1 MRYGR
6 FIAHVQI
13 SHFPAN
19 FEASIF
25 IFRRAVVL
33 GAYHHSKQA
42 GISPNASTHA
52 RTRKN
57 EVFSAYLNGHL
68 KYISAV
74 NIWEYGEA
82 GHVTFYPGYRCVAL
96 FAFPAT

>member
-1 MRYGR
+1 MGLPMDYDDYMGLPMGLPM
-6 FIAHVQI
+6 II
-13 SHFPAN
+13 IMICPAN

-25 IFRRAVVL
+25 IFRGAVVL

-42 GISPNASTHA
+42 GISPNASKHA

-68 KYISAV
+68 SIF
-74 NIWEYGEA
+74 E
-82 GHVTFYPGYRCVAL
+82 L
-96 FAFPAT
+96 